1 MAKKFA
7 ELRDRMIPEARARSE
22 RKASAM
28 LAEMAP
34 LEDQSDKSLRG
45 RLSRLQAG
53 EQLQQPDRL
62 PGLITF
68 ALRERHQHAGR
79 FELSQTLVDLRL

>member
-34 LEDQSDKSLRG
+34 PEDQSDSLSAG
-45 RLSRLQAG
+45 GSPASRPESNSSSPTASH
-53 EQLQQPDRL
+53 D
-62 PGLITF
+62 
-68 ALRERHQHAGR
+68 
-79 FELSQTLVDLRL
+79 